1 MCAYLR
7 CALNIQEYLHSV
19 HEILFLLDEKIEN
32 QCKTEKL
39 NKMYEKQLIKRH
51 TLSTKIHSELLFI
64 VEFKATNRF

>member
-39 NKMYEKQLIKRH
+39 NKEK
-51 TLSTKIHSELLFI
+51 EGYI
-64 VEFKATNRF
+64 VFYNQVSKKNKYTQVD